1 MSQTSDSVF
10 TARQMEVLRLVCD
23 TLAPALAVELPDPH
37 GLYARSASAM
47 NVPARIAEILQAVA
61 PERLDQIRLVLDAL
75 AQPLANALL
84 SRQWRS
90 IFEMDLH
97 ERTALL
103 RAWADSPI
111 DLQRRVFSTFK
122 RLTLLLFYADA
133 DQSGNNPN
141 WAAIGYPR
149 PALPPSG
156 APKPLRPLQ
165 FTEDTTLET
174 DVVIVGSGAGGSV
187 LAAELSRAGL
197 DVVVLEKGGY
207 YAEPDFDGYEVRSQA
222 RMFEKGGFMVS
233 EDLGMMILAGS
244 TLGGGTTINWAA
256 SLRTPDH
263 VLAEW
268 ARDYGVDFTDGTFAR
283 ALDTVSER
291 IHVTE
296 AESAPNP
303 RNAVLVRGA
312 EALGYTVKVI
322 PRNVRDCADCGACGF
337 GCAHGAKQSA
347 LKTYLQDAYECGARL
362 AIGVHVDRVLIEDG
376 VACGVEG
383 TARAENGQ
391 TVRLTVHARAVA
403 VCAGALH
410 TPALLLRSGLT
421 NAHIGRNLHLHPST
435 GAFGFYAEPINGW
448 SGVMMSHYV
457 PQFNNLDGHGYGVT
471 LESAPGHAGL
481 AAVALPW
488 QDGLQHKQLM
498 ERYAH
503 MANVLIITRDRDGGA
518 VRLKRDGSPAI
529 FYRLSAHD
537 RAHLLRGVIEALRI
551 HYAAGAEQI
560 VAPHHRVSPYQR
572 GEGDFEAWLGQV
584 AKAGLPSNAFILGSA
599 HQMSS
604 CRMAANP
611 ARGAIAPDGETFE
624 VRNLFVADGSAL
636 PTASGV
642 NPMLT
647 IMAVAHIVAQHIK
660 TRLC

>member
-1 MSQTSDSVF
+1 MSQAADSIF
-10 TARQMEVLRLVCD
+10 TDRQMAALRLICD
-23 TLAPALAVELPDPH
+23 TLAPALAVGQPDPH
-37 GLYARSASAM
+37 GFYARPASAL
-47 NVPARIAEILQAVA
+47 NIPSRIAEILQTVA
-61 PERLDQIRLVLDAL
+61 PDRLDQIKLVLDAL
-75 AQPLANALL
+75 TQPFANALF
-84 SRQWRS
+84 SGQGRS
-90 IFEMDLH
+90 ILEMDLN

-103 RAWADSPI
+103 RAWADSPF
-111 DLQRRVFSTFK
+111 DLQRRVFATFK

-133 DQSGNNPN
+133 DEAGENPN

-149 PALPPSG
+149 PAIATSN

-165 FTEDTTLET
+165 FTQDTTLET
-174 DVVIVGSGAGGSV
+174 DVVIVGSGAGGGV
-187 LAAELSRAGL
+187 LAAELSAAGL
-197 DVVVLEKGGY
+197 DVIVLEKGGY

-256 SLRTPDH
+256 ALRTPDH

-268 ARDYGVDFTDGTFAR
+268 ARHYGVDFTDGSFER
-283 ALDTVSER
+283 ALDAISAR

-322 PRNVRDCADCGACGF
+322 PRNVKGCGDCGACGF
-337 GCAHGAKQSA
+337 GCAHGAKQST
-347 LKTYLQDAYECGARL
+347 LKTYLQDACERGARL
-362 AIGVHVDRVLIEDG
+362 AVGVHVDRVLIQDG
-376 VACGVEG
+376 AAHGIEG
-383 TARAENGQ
+383 TVRTAEGQ
-391 TVRLTVHARAVA
+391 TVRLTVRARAVA

-435 GAFGFYAEPINGW
+435 GAFGFYPELINGW

-457 PQFNNLDGHGYGVT
+457 PQFNNLDGQGYGVT
-471 LESAPGHAGL
+471 LESAPGHSGL

-488 QDGLQHKQLM
+488 QDGLQHKQAM
-498 ERYAH
+498 ARYAH
-503 MANVLIITRDRDGGA
+503 MANILIITRDRDGGA

-529 FYRLSAHD
+529 FYRLSKHD

-551 HYAAGAEQI
+551 HYAAGAEELA
-560 VAPHHRVSPYQR
+560 APHHRVPMYRR
-572 GEGDFEAWLGQV
+572 GEGDFEAWLEQV

-604 CRMAANP
+604 CRMGANP
-611 ARGAIAPDGETFE
+611 ARGAVAPDGETFE
-624 VRNLFVADGSAL
+624 LRNLFVADGSAL

-647 IMAVAHIVAQHIK
+647 IMAVAYIVAQHIK
-660 TRLC
+660 ARLC